1 MGLTDFVNK
10 VDCKVLP
17 IMKET
22 SLEGFDA
29 RERSECDDEF
39 VGLAQR

>member
-1 MGLTDFVNK
+1 MTDFVNK
-10 VDCKVLP
+10 ADCRVLP

-22 SLEGFDA
+22 PLEGFDA

-39 VGLAQR
+39 VGLAQQ